1 MEYKQIHFETV
12 DYFNKEQGKSPYST
26 LILKDDYY
34 YIKVMIFRQSSRV
47 VYRAVLSF
55 WDVERMC
62 KHTSIKPKDDKQ
74 VLLTLNNIKNRY
86 LEPNHG
92 KEIKQYIKNNI
103 EDYILPNLTAVVD
116 STFPIVYSIDD
127 NKTVTSEIFKE
138 LNKQKGC
145 IFGFIKVPKDT
156 VFTIADGNH
165 RTYAIHELVNN
176 GVIDTDIEG
185 LYVGIDFYLE
195 VDKQKEKQ
203 LFVTLNTNKSI
214 DSSVMSLLKEN
225 DLISNTTKS
234 LLGIMENYNYVVEAF
249 YPENSNYIG
258 VDLVNDNVSKTTNTI
273 SFNIIKNIVSIL
285 AVDSLNGDKKFNEMY
300 LNNKLEYMKFMKKA
314 SNFLNY
320 IFNNCEPF
328 NKIKS
333 DQSNVKEL
341 REKYISMT
349 GAGLYVIARIGH
361 IGIKYDGIDM
371 EKLAEALCKLEW
383 RRVINNKKNTLFTG
397 GILTSEGKI
406 SNNRTALNTT
416 NEEIKK
422 ILKLTDRDIEKIVK

>member
-1 MEYKQIHFETV
+1 MEKREKDV
-12 DYFNKEQGKSPYST
+12 D
-26 LILKDDYY
+26 ILVK
-34 YIKVMIFRQSSRV
+34 
-47 VYRAVLSF
+47 
-55 WDVERMC
+55 
-62 KHTSIKPKDDKQ
+62 
-74 VLLTLNNIKNRY
+74 
-86 LEPNHG
+86 
-92 KEIKQYIKNNI
+92 
-103 EDYILPNLTAVVD
+103 
-116 STFPIVYSIDD
+116 
-127 NKTVTSEIFKE
+127 
-138 LNKQKGC
+138 
-145 IFGFIKVPKDT
+145 
-156 VFTIADGNH
+156 
-165 RTYAIHELVNN
+165 
-176 GVIDTDIEG
+176 
-185 LYVGIDFYLE
+185 
-195 VDKQKEKQ
+195 
-203 LFVTLNTNKSI
+203 
-214 DSSVMSLLKEN
+214 
-225 DLISNTTKS
+225 
-234 LLGIMENYNYVVEAF
+234 NYNYVVEAF

>member
-225 DLISNTTKS
+225 DLISNATKS
-234 LLGIMENYNYVVEAF
+234 LLGIMENY
-249 YPENSNYIG
+249 
-258 VDLVNDNVSKTTNTI
+258 KI